1 MDEKI
6 DKAIENL
13 LAMIRP
19 NIKADDAQKF
29 SQAAHN
35 LAHVKSAYY
44 AIYLEGKPKKQGAG
58 TASA

>member
-6 DKAIENL
+6 DRAMENL

-29 SQAAHN
+29 SQAAQN
-35 LAHVKSAYY
+35 LAHVKGAYY
-44 AIYLEGKPKKQGAG
+44 AIMMEGKPKKQGA
-58 TASA
+58 AA

>member
-29 SQAAHN
+29 SQAAQN
-35 LAHVKSAYY
+35 LAYVRGAFA
-44 AIYLEGKPKKQGAG
+44 AIAAEGKPKKQGAG
-58 TASA
+58 A

>member
-29 SQAAHN
+29 SQAAQN
-35 LAHVKSAYY
+35 LAHVRFAYNP
-44 AIYLEGKPKKQGAG
+44 EGKPKKQGAG
-58 TASA
+58 A

>member
-13 LAMIRP
+13 LAMIRA

-29 SQAAHN
+29 SQAAQKVW
-35 LAHVKSAYY
+35 LRLWYWDCPRGPFESR
-44 AIYLEGKPKKQGAG
+44 
-58 TASA
+58 TR